1 MSVVPL
7 TENIQQRDSKRSL
20 EIALGITAFFFFVEL
35 VGGIVTN
42 SLALLADA
50 WHMLNDAST
59 LVFAVAAAWI
69 AERPA
74 NSKKTFGYYR
84 TEILAAF
91 LNGIFLWIVVI
102 FIFYEAIQR
111 LQNPATVETSEML
124 IIAFFGL
131 LANGLSAFVL
141 SKSEGESLNVKG
153 AFLHVLAD
161 AAGSMGVISA
171 GLIMYFTG
179 WYYADP
185 IISMMVSLLIFYSS
199 FKLLQDSINVLLGG
213 VPPGIDVNE
222 VERKIMEQEGV
233 KEVHDLHVWCMTPTK
248 ICALSCHIV
257 VKEGTN
263 KRKLISNL
271 MSMLKQEFGIDHTT
285 IQLEDE
291 GYPKA
296 LSEH

>member
-1 MSVVPL
+1 
-7 TENIQQRDSKRSL
+7 
-20 EIALGITAFFFFVEL
+20 LGITAFFFFVEL